1 MDGHPQRFL
10 HAVLFQASAGGIDA
24 RSFRESGKS
33 RSSSNPVQGHLVRSM
48 RRWHTCFS
56 FLFLGLI
63 CVTLIADKY
72 ALLSRVLFWEK
83 CRAVAVVGPDDN
95 RTLLLQVRGH
105 WGALAQR
112 FSPNRVR
119 LKARLLPRLKDAQ
132 DCISESTVWVK
143 NANGKLVSRS
153 MRRGL
158 ALPPADG
165 SRFREQERTTRRFEV
180 ETQAFIDR
188 ALLYEALYLLR
199 FSLAEN
205 LGQRLNA
212 LRVLRELC
220 HDWHHAVYLRDLGAI
235 PLIVQALGDPNAL
248 IRVEAA
254 QVLATASQNHFAIQ
268 KAVGT
273 AAPEL
278 VRHAADATEPLRVRS
293 ACLYAAV
300 AMTHLY
306 RIERGERTVSST
318 LQILEQ
324 AMDMCGLL
332 CITAGEQKVDMHR
345 FVRRA
350 FAFIRDLLRTRS
362 QPTDASESPTLPHV
376 LHRYLEQL
384 SIQSRLERVLDS
396 ACLTTDAHSELTA
409 LLQILRAEQ
418 SPIHPKYLM
427 IGAAKE
433 LSVPTERLPALQAPV
448 EQRNLHSVA

>member
-1 MDGHPQRFL
+1 
-10 HAVLFQASAGGIDA
+10 
-24 RSFRESGKS
+24 
-33 RSSSNPVQGHLVRSM
+33 M
-48 RRWHTCFS
+48 RRWHACF
-56 FLFLGLI
+56 FLLILGLL
-63 CVTLIADKY
+63 CVALIVDKY
-72 ALLSRVLFWEK
+72 ALLKRVRFWET

-95 RTLLLQVRGH
+95 RTLLLQVREH
-105 WGALAQR
+105 WGTLAQR

-119 LKARLLPRLKDAQ
+119 LEAPLLPCVRDAH
-132 DCISESTVWVK
+132 DFISECTVWVK
-143 NANGKLVSRS
+143 NANGKFVSRS
-153 MRRGL
+153 TRRGL
-158 ALPPADG
+158 ALSPADG

-254 QVLATASQNHFAIQ
+254 QVLATASQNHFAVQQSI
-268 KAVGT
+268 AA

-278 VRHAADATEPLRVRS
+278 VRHAADATESLRVRS

-332 CITAGEQKVDMHR
+332 CVPAGEQKVDMHR

-350 FAFIRDLLRTRS
+350 FAFIRDLIRTRS
-362 QPTDASESPTLPHV
+362 HPTDASESPTLPHV
-376 LHRYLEQL
+376 LRRYLEQR

-396 ACLTTDAHSELTA
+396 ACLTTDAHSELAA
-409 LLQILRAEQ
+409 LLQILRAKR
-418 SPIHPKYLM
+418 SPTHPKYLM

-433 LSVPTERLPALQAPV
+433 LSVPSESLPALQEPV
-448 EQRNLHSVA
+448 EQRNLHGVA